1 MTRAWS
7 TVLLLGALTV
17 ALKAL
22 GPVAFGGRTPS
33 VRQVNM
39 LGHLAPALFAALIV
53 TQVFVRG
60 KSLTLD
66 ARAAG
71 LAVAIVGAYRRAS
84 PILILVTAMA
94 VTAAVRHLP

>member
-1 MTRAWS
+1 MTRAWL
-7 TVLLLGALTV
+7 TVLLLGASTV

-33 VRQVNM
+33 ARQMNV

-71 LAVAIVGAYRRAS
+71 LAVAMVGAYRRAS
-84 PILILVTAMA
+84 PILILAGAAA
-94 VTAAVRHLP
+94 VTAVVRHLP